1 LPEGFQAS
9 VERMLGDARF
19 KQGIKAFYAS
29 WLRLAGF
36 RDLARNDAGFTTD
49 VVTSLKTSVL
59 TGVTALYDSPSPN
72 ISSLFSG
79 ESYYMNSTLRT
90 FYGMPGGGSD
100 FATVTMAGEGRRG
113 VLTHPGL
120 MALFARPG
128 ETNPISRGLFALRS
142 LLCLDVPPPPDGV
155 PIPQLPDET
164 PTTST
169 RNRLEQHVSDDLCR
183 GCHSQFDPLGY
194 AFEGFDEVGRHRTMD
209 GGRPVD
215 SSGVVDTGTDVD
227 GTYPTGTDLFEK
239 IATSEHVRECFAER
253 YFEFAV
259 SRLKTSQDACAL
271 QAVQTTF
278 TPSGDLKQLAR
289 IVASSDSLRYRLSEG
304 AAQ

>member
-1 LPEGFQAS
+1 
-9 VERMLGDARF
+9 
-19 KQGIKAFYAS
+19 
-29 WLRLAGF
+29 
-36 RDLARNDAGFTTD
+36 
-49 VVTSLKTSVL
+49 
-59 TGVTALYDSPSPN
+59 
-72 ISSLFSG
+72 
-79 ESYYMNSTLRT
+79 
-90 FYGMPGGGSD
+90 
-100 FATVTMAGEGRRG
+100 
-113 VLTHPGL
+113 

-169 RNRLEQHVSDDLCR
+169 RDRLEQHVSDDLCR

-253 YFEFAV
+253 YFEFA
-259 SRLKTSQDACAL
+259 
-271 QAVQTTF
+271 AVQTTF